1 MLRLSQRQQDI
12 GEDILGQSDPARL
25 SLLQNLAEYAGWSPP
40 SPTAAPTV
48 TQSINPKTGQPMFMQ
63 SAVVEPDLPRTT
75 DLLAPGQRGIIWDPV
90 APYDIPAQTT
100 PPPGYTRQQ
109 WAAVSPISEVSTVA
123 PTAAITP
130 PAEYDVP
137 QLQPVTIA
145 DLTGNP
151 IYAAQKA
158 ALEQQYDRAQESI
171 FENVPGSR
179 YSGLIPTLQSETAR
193 DRARGMTGL
202 YGELSRDE
210 YARRE
215 RRRTEDVARL
225 EDRRAQEIGRQ
236 QQVRDEQVARLEQQ
250 RAEQVARLET
260 ARGEEVT
267 GLEQQRLQEN
277 ILAEQRYQ
285 EELARREGARAE
297 ELGAR
302 QRDYA
307 MEVARREG
315 IMNLAAQM
323 ATQQAGLGTGGLQ
336 TAAATA
342 GQAGG
347 LYGQGAAT
355 QANMARTFAEERA
368 AKKGGTGELVGTIGA
383 AALLKSPG
391 CHTARL
397 VFGVANPEWLRFF
410 FWKEQIGPTWFRN
423 FYNRH
428 TERFANWLED
438 KPGLQR
444 WVRAGMRRVM
454 WEESYHGV

>member
-12 GEDILGQSDPARL
+12 GEEILGQSDPARIA
-25 SLLQNLAEYAGWSPP
+25 LLENLAMYAGADPLPVRGSAQP
-40 SPTAAPTV
+40 STREV
-48 TQSINPKTGQPMFMQ
+48 INPKTGLPMFMQ
-63 SAVVEPDLPRTT
+63 SAPDTTQYATVDPLPE
-75 DLLAPGQRGIIWDPV
+75 DQRGIIWDPV

-109 WAAVSPISEVSTVA
+109 WAAVAPISEV
-123 PTAAITP
+123 PTITP

-151 IYAAQKA
+151 LYAAQKA

-225 EDRRAQEIGRQ
+225 EDRRAQEIGR
-236 QQVRDEQVARLEQQ
+236 RERA

-368 AKKGGTGELVGTIGA
+368 SKKGGTGELVGTIGA
-383 AALLKSPG
+383 AALLKSPS

-444 WVRAGMRRVM
+444 WVRAAMRRVM